1 MANLFVSKNGL
12 TLQQLKNIMIFHLGN
27 FNSSGAIVDENTIH
41 KDILSDDD
49 GVTGSTSSK
58 KLYKGIIRFT
68 IVTNGHQ
75 DSPWPLS
82 WMDLS
87 VTDLAN
93 KIF

>member
-1 MANLFVSKNGL
+1 MANLFVSQNGL
-12 TLQQLKNIMIFHLGN
+12 TIEQLKTIMIFHLGN
-27 FNSSGAIVDENTIH
+27 FNSTGAVVDENTIH

-58 KLYKGIIRFT
+58 KLYKGLIRFT

-75 DSPWPLS
+75 DNTWPLT
-82 WMDLS
+82 WMDLN
-87 VTDLAN
+87 VVDLAN